1 MTVDPK
7 WLAAQAARHARAGD
21 RLCACGFN
29 VLGLRIGEPCPR
41 CGAAV
46 TPNPRAAARVPRF
59 EAFPDA
65 VLDRLARAGTFL
77 AWGMTLISGGFLAAW
92 LVGIVRVVGPD
103 VPRAAA
109 TVALLGAALPGSVL
123 WLIGAVLV
131 TRRETPDAEPS
142 PANLVAGRGRWFGWS
157 AGPGQG
163 LWVAGVGLAVGS
175 GAAGGHETGTGLALA
190 GVSAV
195 LIAWASVS
203 AGPLMVVLR
212 DLAQFA
218 RDDYA
223 TNRFQNMAVGL
234 PVVAVVLAA
243 LPFLPYALGMDYL
256 RLIIGLGVTSLVLIP
271 PVWLL
276 NAGLWS
282 LASSC
287 RWARESAGESAAKD
301 DRLRARAE
309 RAARAGGGGAE
320 RAAARGRGG

>member
-46 TPNPRAAARVPRF
+46 VPNPRAAARVPRF
-59 EAFPDA
+59 ETFPDA
-65 VLDRLARAGTFL
+65 VLDRLARAGACL

-92 LVGIVRVVGPD
+92 LVGVARVVGPD

-109 TVALLGAALPGSVL
+109 TAALLGAALPGSVL
-123 WLIGAVLV
+123 WLIGALLA

-142 PANLVAGRGRWFGWS
+142 PANLVGGRGRWFRWS
-157 AGPGQG
+157 VGLGQG
-163 LWVAGVGLAVGS
+163 LWAAGSALAVGSGVAGGHETGSGLGLAVGS
-175 GAAGGHETGTGLALA
+175 G
-190 GVSAV
+190 V

-203 AGPLMVVLR
+203 AGALMVVLR

-234 PVVAVVLAA
+234 PAVVVVLAA

-271 PVWLL
+271 PVWLM

-287 RWARESAGESAAKD
+287 RWARESAGEARAKD

-309 RAARAGGGGAE
+309 RAAAGIGGV
-320 RAAARGRGG
+320 RRGR